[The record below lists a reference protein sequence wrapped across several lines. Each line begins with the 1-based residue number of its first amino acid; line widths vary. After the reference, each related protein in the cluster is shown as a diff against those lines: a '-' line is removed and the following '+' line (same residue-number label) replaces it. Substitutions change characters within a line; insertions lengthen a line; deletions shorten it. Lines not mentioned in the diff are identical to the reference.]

1 MADLPSTIAKLGRA
15 QQLLLKAADAVPSS
29 EWNAPPDRN
38 SCFAAHLI
46 AHLCQ
51 VERGMLSY
59 ADRVIRKAPSRV
71 PWIKRFHFPVARVE
85 SRRLERKTPLP
96 LDLELLGE
104 KETMLAEIRG
114 VRERTLEFLEETH
127 GRNLS
132 VYYWRHPFLVNLNF
146 YDWFAFL
153 ASHQIRHTVQ
163 LVEISKNLPNRV
175 VSSQN

>member
-1 MADLPSTIAKLGRA
+1 
-15 QQLLLKAADAVPSS
+15 
-29 EWNAPPDRN
+29 
-38 SCFAAHLI
+38 
-46 AHLCQ
+46 
-51 VERGMLSY
+51 
-59 ADRVIRKAPSRV
+59 
-71 PWIKRFHFPVARVE
+71 
-85 SRRLERKTPLP
+85 
-96 LDLELLGE
+96 
-104 KETMLAEIRG
+104 MLAEIRG

-132 VYYWRHPFLVNLNF
+132 VYYWRHPFLGNLNF